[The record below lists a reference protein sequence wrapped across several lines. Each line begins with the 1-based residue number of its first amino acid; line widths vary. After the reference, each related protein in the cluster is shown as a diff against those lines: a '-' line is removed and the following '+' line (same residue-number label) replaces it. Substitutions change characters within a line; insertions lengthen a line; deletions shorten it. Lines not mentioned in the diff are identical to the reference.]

1 MVRVSK
7 NGWCSCLSKIKLS
20 YEIIIENRIF
30 AAETQKCNTMTK
42 ATIQSVKQTE
52 KSGLFT
58 ICFEG
63 ESFTEFQKFIL
74 KGRENATLQPD
85 LQKILNALQHMM
97 NAMGFLD
104 RYFRPEGKMRDRV
117 AALPIQSSKLRL
129 YCLRLS
135 DSVLIVGNGGQKATK
150 TYEEDSE
157 LNGYVIQLQKLDDLL
172 RLAEAKGEIT
182 IEEAALSGVDDKQ
195 FDI

>member
-1 MVRVSK
+1 
-7 NGWCSCLSKIKLS
+7 
-20 YEIIIENRIF
+20 
-30 AAETQKCNTMTK
+30 MTN
-42 ATIQSVKQTE
+42 ATIQSVRQTE
-52 KSGLFT
+52 KAGLFT

-63 ESFTEFQKFIL
+63 ESFTEFQKFIV
-74 KGRENATLQPD
+74 KGHENATLQPD

-135 DSVLIVGNGGQKATK
+135 DSVLIVGNGGPKTIK

-182 IEEAALSGVDDKQ
+182 IEEASLSGVDDKE

>member
-1 MVRVSK
+1 
-7 NGWCSCLSKIKLS
+7 
-20 YEIIIENRIF
+20 
-30 AAETQKCNTMTK
+30 MTK
-42 ATIQSVKQTE
+42 ATIQSVRQTE
-52 KSGLFT
+52 NAGLFT

-63 ESFTEFQKFIL
+63 ESFSEFQKFII
-74 KGRENATLQPD
+74 KGHENATLQPD
-85 LQKILNALQHMM
+85 LQKILNAVQHMM
-97 NAMGFLD
+97 NAMGFLE

-117 AALPIQSSKLRL
+117 TALPIQSSKLRL

-135 DSVLIVGNGGQKATK
+135 DSVLIVGNGGPKSTK
-150 TYEEDSE
+150 TYEEDPE

-182 IEEAALSGVDDKQ
+182 IETATLSGVDDKQ

>member
-1 MVRVSK
+1 
-7 NGWCSCLSKIKLS
+7 
-20 YEIIIENRIF
+20 
-30 AAETQKCNTMTK
+30 
-42 ATIQSVKQTE
+42 
-52 KSGLFT
+52 
-58 ICFEG
+58 
-63 ESFTEFQKFIL
+63 
-74 KGRENATLQPD
+74 
-85 LQKILNALQHMM
+85 MM

-117 AALPIQSSKLRL
+117 AASPIQSSKLRL

-135 DSVLIVGNGGQKATK
+135 DSVLIVGNGGPKTTK

-182 IEEAALSGVDDKQ
+182 IEEASLSGVDDKE

>member
-1 MVRVSK
+1 
-7 NGWCSCLSKIKLS
+7 
-20 YEIIIENRIF
+20 
-30 AAETQKCNTMTK
+30 MTK
-42 ATIQSVKQTE
+42 ATIQSVRQTE
-52 KSGLFT
+52 NAGLFT

-63 ESFTEFQKFIL
+63 DSFTEFQKFIL
-74 KGRENATLQPD
+74 KGHENATLQPD
-85 LQKILNALQHMM
+85 LQKILNAVQHMM
-97 NAMGFLD
+97 NAMGFLE

-117 AALPIQSSKLRL
+117 TALPIQSSKLRL

-135 DSVLIVGNGGQKATK
+135 DSVLIVGNGGPKATK
-150 TYEEDSE
+150 TYEEDPE

-182 IEEAALSGVDDKQ
+182 IETATLSGVDDKQ

>member
-1 MVRVSK
+1 
-7 NGWCSCLSKIKLS
+7 
-20 YEIIIENRIF
+20 
-30 AAETQKCNTMTK
+30 MTN
-42 ATIQSVKQTE
+42 ATIQSVRQTE
-52 KSGLFT
+52 KAGLFT

-63 ESFTEFQKFIL
+63 ESFTEFQKFIV
-74 KGRENATLQPD
+74 KGHENATLQPD

-135 DSVLIVGNGGQKATK
+135 DSVLIVGNGGPKTTK

-182 IEEAALSGVDDKQ
+182 IEEASLSGVNDKE

>member
-1 MVRVSK
+1 
-7 NGWCSCLSKIKLS
+7 
-20 YEIIIENRIF
+20 
-30 AAETQKCNTMTK
+30 MTK

-52 KSGLFT
+52 SAGLFT

-63 ESFTEFQKFIL
+63 ESYTEFQKFIT
-74 KGRENATLQPD
+74 KGHENATLQPD
-85 LQKILNALQHMM
+85 LQKILNAIQHMM

-104 RYFRPEGKMRDRV
+104 RYFRPEGKIRDRV
-117 AALPIQSSKLRL
+117 AALPIQTSKLRL

-135 DSVLIVGNGGQKATK
+135 DSVLIVGNGGPKTTK
-150 TYEEDSE
+150 TYDEDTK

-172 RLAEAKGEIT
+172 RLAEVKGEIF
-182 IEEAALSGVDDKQ
+182 IEEATLTGVDDKQ

>member
-1 MVRVSK
+1 
-7 NGWCSCLSKIKLS
+7 
-20 YEIIIENRIF
+20 
-30 AAETQKCNTMTK
+30 
-42 ATIQSVKQTE
+42 
-52 KSGLFT
+52 
-58 ICFEG
+58 
-63 ESFTEFQKFIL
+63 
-74 KGRENATLQPD
+74 
-85 LQKILNALQHMM
+85 MM

-104 RYFRPEGKMRDRV
+104 RYFRPEGKMRDRL

-135 DSVLIVGNGGQKATK
+135 DSVLIVGNGGPKTTK

-157 LNGYVIQLQKLDDLL
+157 PNGYVIQLQKLDDLL

-182 IEEAALSGVDDKQ
+182 IEEASLYGVDDKE